1 MMGPRER
8 NNDSKKKEDLVM
20 SKNENIILV
29 TGATGKQGGAVARQ
43 LLKAGYTVKAMTR
56 KPQSESVG
64 VLKALGAEIIQ
75 ADFDDPA
82 SLDRAL
88 TGVWGVFAVQNTW
101 EAGVVKEEEQ
111 GKRLAEAARKY
122 GVSHYVYSSVGSA
135 NRKTGIPHFDNKNR
149 VEQTVRF
156 LGFPSYTILRPVF
169 FMENF
174 TSPWFLPGLMEG
186 KLLMGVKPDT
196 VLQMIAVDDIGKF
209 GLLAFQQHQRLN
221 GIQLDIAGDQ
231 HTLPEA
237 ADILSHAT
245 GRKIEFVEVSKDEVR
260 KQSEDYAIMLEWFD
274 RVGYNVN
281 IPVLTKEYGIRPTA
295 FRDWAKQ
302 IDVTLKK
309 AA

>member
-1 MMGPRER
+1 MMGPRGR

-221 GIQLDIAGDQ
+221 GIELESCHGQENRVCRGFERRSPQAERGLRDHAGMVRPRRLQREHPRPDERVRYTAHRIQ
-231 HTLPEA
+231 GLGK
-237 ADILSHAT
+237 AD
-245 GRKIEFVEVSKDEVR
+245 
-260 KQSEDYAIMLEWFD
+260 
-274 RVGYNVN
+274 
-281 IPVLTKEYGIRPTA
+281 
-295 FRDWAKQ
+295 
-302 IDVTLKK
+302 
-309 AA
+309 